1 MFQIYKSY
9 VDEECVPCEIFLQFL
24 HSSKFDVFVG
34 ACYDKRVN
42 LVMPRLSASGK

>member
-24 HSSKFDVFVG
+24 HSSKFDDVR
-34 ACYDKRVN
+34 ACYDERVN
-42 LVMPRLSASGK
+42 LIVPRLSASRK